1 MGGFILF
8 RLLLVVSDSLQVK
21 DFNVSSLLIACNS
34 FSRRRLFG
42 EELVSCSPVDVEPS
56 VCTLALV
63 IPLFAVAGFRPGVR

>member
-21 DFNVSSLLIACNS
+21 DFNVRSPLIACNS

-63 IPLFAVAGFRPGVR
+63 IPLFADAGFRLEVR